1 MRQGAAGDL
10 LVYAATRWHREV
22 ETLRGADG
30 VLDCWGY
37 APRTIRGSSTTLSN
51 HASGTALDFRART
64 HPLGRAG
71 TYTPAQ
77 IAAIR
82 RILADC
88 RHALRWGGDY
98 TGRKDEMH
106 VEVIVDEA
114 TCRTVLTTLKATPEE
129 DTMPTPD
136 DIAAAVWRYGIRN
149 GFGDT
154 VQAQQILTAGE
165 KRTADAQQALAT
177 LAASHEAPLRRRRRS
192 SNHPSR
198 RQRTRSAA
206 ITNAAAN
213 AAAGPPSSPW
223 GTAAAAYRPGRARGR
238 AGPSAFVE
246 DGTPQ
251 GLTNTRNP
259 RDRQRGSSILTGL
272 SNSYRP
278 TTSDTSR
285 TPPGGEIGLVDC
297 STSIS
302 RSHEVCRVSGT
313 HTLVFR
319 SFAAVG
325 RRSAG
330 RGDTPVTSGSW
341 ILEGEEESIDGP
353 STILV
358 RVIVDA
364 SRAHRTVLAGRV
376 PAVLYRGEIR

>member
-1 MRQGAAGDL
+1 MPVSQNGYSANDRSIIRSALITGTDVKLAVRQGAAGDL

-22 ETLRGADG
+22 EPLRGADG

-37 APRTIRGSSTTLSN
+37 APRAIRGSSTTLSN

-71 TYTPAQ
+71 TYTAAQ
-77 IAAIR
+77 VAAIR

-114 TCRTVLTTLKATPEE
+114 TCRTVLTTVKATPEE

-177 LAASHEAPLRRRRRS
+177 LAGQVAKLRS
-192 SNHPSR
+192 GGVDA
-198 RQRTRSAA
+198 AA
-206 ITNAAAN
+206 ITQAVAN
-213 AAAGPPSSPW
+213 ALAV
-223 GTAAAAYRPGRARGR
+223 RP
-238 AGPSAFVE
+238 
-246 DGTPQ
+246 
-251 GLTNTRNP
+251 
-259 RDRQRGSSILTGL
+259 
-272 SNSYRP
+272 
-278 TTSDTSR
+278 
-285 TPPGGEIGLVDC
+285 
-297 STSIS
+297 
-302 RSHEVCRVSGT
+302 
-313 HTLVFR
+313 
-319 SFAAVG
+319 
-325 RRSAG
+325 
-330 RGDTPVTSGSW
+330 
-341 ILEGEEESIDGP
+341 
-353 STILV
+353 
-358 RVIVDA
+358 
-364 SRAHRTVLAGRV
+364 
-376 PAVLYRGEIR
+376 